1 MDTPTLFYTV
11 AALAVFIAGV
21 SKGGFGGALGMIST
35 PAIALLVHPLTA
47 AAIMLPCLLA
57 MDVLGLW
64 RFRAHWQFKHLWP
77 VLPGAAIGITAGGL
91 LVDVLSQQQ
100 WLLVTGLTILGLVV
114 LARLQPHPIAP
125 KKIRGFGWGGLAG
138 LTSFIV
144 HAGAPPLHHYLLREN
159 LERRTFVAT
168 SFIFFFSV
176 NTMKLLPYIG
186 TGMLDAD
193 TVRISLYLIPAG
205 LAGVMVGEHILS
217 RFSAAQFRHLIQAL
231 IIFSGLTLT
240 IKGIIAG

>member
-1 MDTPTLFYTV
+1 MENPALFYSV
-11 AALAVFIAGV
+11 AALAVFIAGI

-35 PAIALLVHPLTA
+35 PAIAMLVHPLTA

-64 RFRAHWQFKHLWP
+64 RFRAHWQIKLLLP
-77 VLPGAAIGITAGGL
+77 VLPGAALGIGVASL

-114 LARLQPHPIAP
+114 LSRLQPHPIASQRL
-125 KKIRGFGWGGLAG
+125 RGFGWGSLAG

-144 HAGAPPLHHYLLREN
+144 HAGAPPLHQYLLREQ
-159 LERRTFVAT
+159 LERRSFVAT
-168 SFIFFFSV
+168 SFIFFFAV
-176 NTMKLLPYIG
+176 NSMKLPPYIS

-193 TVRISLYLIPAG
+193 TARISLYLIPAG
-205 LAGVMVGEHILS
+205 LVGVMVGEHILS
-217 RFSAAQFRHLIQAL
+217 RFNAAQFRHLIQTL
-231 IIFSGLTLT
+231 IILSGITLT
-240 IKGIIAG
+240 IKGLV